1 MQTLSLIIA
10 EGSMKN
16 DADTDVSM
24 QTRVYTTPDR
34 RVIIEQSSSSIV
46 LSSEQI
52 LSIINQLHVC
62 YDYCAAWKE

>member
-1 MQTLSLIIA
+1 
-10 EGSMKN
+10 MKN

-24 QTRVYTTPDR
+24 QTRVNTTPDR

>member
-1 MQTLSLIIA
+1 
-10 EGSMKN
+10 MKN